1 MALLVTT
8 NPSCLV
14 KEGFELEPPLVETS
28 ISKGVGNASTTQVS
42 ASGAIAQLPFIT
54 RCWNAVTGV
63 ALAIWKV
70 VSGVST
76 WIWGYISAPFRRELV
91 VSEVGLGYN
100 LGVLAELL
108 IQAKCSPPK
117 TDSEVE
123 MGHAQIRTVYDQ
135 LNFCVKEHLQRE
147 VYLCM
152 LMENKHNKNQKTW
165 ELNEDGT
172 VDIGDIIDAY
182 EYHDIQVP
190 RIIKDTVKALP
201 SSKLTIIENKL
212 SNAITD
218 KTRIELLLGMI
229 EIIEIIPSDL
239 EPQMTN
245 DVLNTRV
252 LMAFDAFR
260 NSLKKEIYVQ
270 IQTFSRSS
278 FRREERPIEVG
289 GIEVSIDDDQFPVL
303 AVRRNPCGDMMI
315 RALSAVRDGLGLSES
330 QSSR

>member
-8 NPSCLV
+8 KPSCLV

-117 TDSEVE
+117 TESEVE

-135 LNFCVKEHLQRE
+135 LNCCVKKRLQRN
-147 VYLCM
+147 LDSCM
-152 LMENKHNKNQKTW
+152 LLANQNNKNQKTW
-165 ELNEDGT
+165 KLNEDGT
-172 VDIGDIIDAY
+172 VDIIDAY
-182 EYHDIQVP
+182 QCHNIQVP
-190 RIIKDTVKALP
+190 RMIHDMVEDLP

-218 KTRIELLLGMI
+218 KTRIELLLEMI
-229 EIIEIIPSDL
+229 KIRPSDL
-239 EPQMTN
+239 DPQMTN

-278 FRREERPIEVG
+278 FRREERPIEVD

>member
-14 KEGFELEPPLVETS
+14 KEDFELDPPLVETS
-28 ISKGVGNASTTQVS
+28 IAKGVGNASTTQVS

-91 VSEVGLGYN
+91 VSEVGLVDN
-100 LGVLAELL
+100 LGVLADLL

-123 MGHAQIRTVYDQ
+123 MGHAQIRNVYDQ
-135 LNFCVKEHLQRE
+135 LNCCVKERLQRE
-147 VYLCM
+147 VFLYM
-152 LMENKHNKNQKTW
+152 RRENKHNKNQKTW

-172 VDIGDIIDAY
+172 VDIIDAY
-182 EYHDIQVP
+182 QYHDIQVP
-190 RIIKDTVKALP
+190 RMINDMVKDLP

-212 SNAITD
+212 SNATTD
-218 KTRIELLLGMI
+218 KTRIELLLEMI
-229 EIIEIIPSDL
+229 QITQSDL
-239 EPQMTN
+239 DPQMTS

-260 NSLKKEIYVQ
+260 DSLKEEIYVQ
-270 IQTFSRSS
+270 IQTFSRSP

-289 GIEVSIDDDQFPVL
+289 GIEVSIDDDHSPVL
-303 AVRRNPCGDMMI
+303 AVRRNPRGWMMI
-315 RALSAVRDGLGLSES
+315 TALSAVKKGLGSV
-330 QSSR
+330 

>member
-8 NPSCLV
+8 KPSCLV

-123 MGHAQIRTVYDQ
+123 MGHAQIRTVYNQ
-135 LNFCVKEHLQRE
+135 LNFRVKERLQRE

-152 LMENKHNKNQKTW
+152 LMENKNNKNQKTW

-182 EYHDIQVP
+182 QYHDIQVP
-190 RIIKDTVKALP
+190 RIIKDMVKALP

-212 SNAITD
+212 SNATTD
-218 KTRIELLLGMI
+218 KTRIELLLEMI
-229 EIIEIIPSDL
+229 KITQSDL
-239 EPQMTN
+239 DPQMTS

-260 NSLKKEIYVQ
+260 DSLKEEIYVQ
-270 IQTFSRSS
+270 IQTFSRSP
-278 FRREERPIEVG
+278 FRGEERPIEVG
-289 GIEVSIDDDQFPVL
+289 GIEVSIDDDHSPVL
-303 AVRRNPCGDMMI
+303 AVRRNPRGWVMI
-315 RALSAVRDGLGLSES
+315 TALSAVKKGLGSV
-330 QSSR
+330 